1 MFNMKNF
8 KTVMRTQKSKS
19 MVNPN
24 KKPMITFNSEDGYVA
39 FNKEALNVVSSPT
52 VVLMEDAINQLI
64 AIVPTSIR
72 QKGVRSYYTPAQKK
86 NGGTKWADEQC
97 LNIFFSCESVSMEG
111 VYHFEGEWDDESKV
125 LIFDLKKGRYA
136 GKTKRRKRVKLQGTK
151 TRSE

>member
-8 KTVMRTQKSKS
+8 KTVMGTQNSKS

-24 KKPMITFNSEDGYVA
+24 QKPMITFNSEDGYVA
-39 FNKEALNVVSSPT
+39 FNKKALNVVSSPT

-64 AIVPTSIR
+64 AIVPTSCR
-72 QKGVRSYYTPAQKK
+72 QNGVRSYYTPNQKK

-111 VYHFEGEWDDESKV
+111 IYHFEGEWDDESKV

-136 GKTKRRKRVKLQGTK
+136 GRVKRRKQAKQSGMKV
-151 TRSE
+151 RSK

>member
-8 KTVMRTQKSKS
+8 KTVMRTTKSTS
-19 MVNPN
+19 MVNPY

-39 FNKEALNVVSSPT
+39 FNKEALDVVSSPT

-64 AIVPTSIR
+64 AIVPTSRR

-86 NGGTKWADEQC
+86 IGGTKWSDEQC

-111 VYHFEGEWDDESKV
+111 IYHFKGEWDDESKV

-136 GKTKRRKRVKLQGTK
+136 GRVKRRKQAK
-151 TRSE
+151 